1 MDYYHEKFRNRE
13 KKKHGDAICSLM
25 FFVAAFWKKG
35 AKTVFSGE
43 NRFFENKLF
52 YVWFESLNKN
62 KEKCQ
67 KNIRKS
73 AKRVKKLKY
82 NKNRKKSLKWME
94 KTQRILQNGE
104 MLKNSCPG
112 RIFEI

>member
-1 MDYYHEKFRNRE
+1 MDPYQLKFKNKE

-43 NRFFENKLF
+43 KGFFENKLF

-62 KEKCQ
+62 KGKCQ
-67 KNIRKS
+67 KIVRKQHEKS
-73 AKRVKKLKY
+73 EK
-82 NKNRKKSLKWME
+82 NKIQQKS
-94 KTQRILQNGE
+94 
-104 MLKNSCPG
+104 
-112 RIFEI
+112 